1 MAKEMEIFDS
11 WVQSQKEM
19 MDTWMRM
26 QKDFFGMMA
35 DSARKMQEAML
46 CQFGVPEAEG
56 AQKETLSRY
65 NQMVDTMM
73 NSTRMFTDQAM
84 KVQDAWMEAFRR
96 QVEVAAGVGRT
107 FMERGWQA
115 GPQAQPHEHHA
126 EHGQEAA

>member
-46 CQFGVPEAEG
+46 CQFGAQEAEG
-56 AQKETLSRY
+56 AQQEAAGRY

-73 NSTRMFTDQAM
+73 NSSRMFTDQAM
-84 KVQDAWMEAFRR
+84 RLQDAWMEAFRR
-96 QVEVAAGVGRT
+96 QVEVAAGMGRT

-115 GPQAQPHEHHA
+115 TQQAQHEHHA